1 MACSE
6 ISSSSSGTIII
17 YRGMFQLTVVLLLSD
32 VVVTIWSSIV
42 ALTANGQILGCAT
55 IAFSER

>member
-1 MACSE
+1 
-6 ISSSSSGTIII
+6 
-17 YRGMFQLTVVLLLSD
+17 MFQLTIVLVLSGVVI
-32 VVVTIWSSIV
+32 IWISIV